1 MLNAV
6 SLTISAHPRPP
17 TMLRDPQVGV
27 LTGLPENCVWEVLQH
42 LPASALVALEA
53 TGVLARREADEVAKK
68 RVLARCGS
76 LEAANRLRYR
86 SWLERLHIE
95 EAAGVGFDRS
105 VSEDAGFQFTFKR
118 DAATGTPSVA
128 SARLTGMG
136 PKLLASDA
144 STADH
149 PVLHWQLRVRGNTAV
164 EFGVIPADLPVMPT
178 ALHKCVATSDCSTA
192 RATGFS
198 SSITAGSLL
207 PIKAPVMRGTLV
219 DIVARR
225 GHFEVL
231 LRYPS
236 DAKEV
241 SWQNGQPVQRPYR
254 GPPCLRLEQDFP
266 DDFHVRLAA
275 TAWAK
280 AHFEVLHATPAVDEA
295 WLTEAAAAAV
305 AAAAAAAELAAA
317 PAAPL
322 ALPVP
327 ALLQQQL
334 GLAAEEGEPVAA
346 LLADAAALAGE
357 AAGDVG
363 HLAGGLQA
371 EPLALAAAAVVA
383 AGADP
388 AHLAVLHHMHH
399 LQQLPAAAAHEQLP
413 AAAPSNPGAAAAAA
427 GQPAGET
434 AAALPP
440 PPLCPSP
447 SGELS
452 LDGQL
457 AAD

>member
-1 MLNAV
+1 
-6 SLTISAHPRPP
+6 
-17 TMLRDPQVGV
+17 
-27 LTGLPENCVWEVLQH
+27 
-42 LPASALVALEA
+42 
-53 TGVLARREADEVAKK
+53 
-68 RVLARCGS
+68 
-76 LEAANRLRYR
+76 
-86 SWLERLHIE
+86 
-95 EAAGVGFDRS
+95 
-105 VSEDAGFQFTFKR
+105 
-118 DAATGTPSVA
+118 
-128 SARLTGMG
+128 
-136 PKLLASDA
+136 
-144 STADH
+144 
-149 PVLHWQLRVRGNTAV
+149 
-164 EFGVIPADLPVMPT
+164 
-178 ALHKCVATSDCSTA
+178 
-192 RATGFS
+192 
-198 SSITAGSLL
+198 
-207 PIKAPVMRGTLV
+207 MRGTLV

-225 GHFEVL
+225 GHFEVRGEGTRGGAL
-231 LRYPS
+231 GSRRVARRWGEGGAGASGALSGTPLFIGTPPQLVVPHHRVPPLPSPTHLHPSHPSLPPTQVVLRYPS